1 MNNWLEQAREKLTVP
16 KVAKNNHHILH
27 HSRTWGAYGIG
38 SDVRGRIIA
47 RGMPVELHELLH
59 EQEAPV
65 PVPEYHSL
73 LHVYQNLSAGLN
85 VIQAMDKYC
94 VLLNRA
100 NQHPKIR
107 PIEIQLNELSIMAV
121 QAQVPYVRQYR
132 S

>member
-1 MNNWLEQAREKLTVP
+1 
-16 KVAKNNHHILH
+16 
-27 HSRTWGAYGIG
+27 
-38 SDVRGRIIA
+38 
-47 RGMPVELHELLH
+47 MPVELHELLH

-132 S
+132 SQ